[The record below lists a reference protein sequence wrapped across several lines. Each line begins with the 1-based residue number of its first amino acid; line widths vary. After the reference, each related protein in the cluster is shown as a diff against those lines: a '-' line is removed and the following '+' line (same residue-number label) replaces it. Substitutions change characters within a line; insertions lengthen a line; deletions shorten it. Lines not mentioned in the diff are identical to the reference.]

1 MTAKYK
7 QIKQHIKSKIL
18 DGSFQPH
25 QKLNS
30 EYEFV
35 EEFQVS
41 RHTIRQAIGELVS
54 EGWLYRNHGVGTFCA
69 DRSNMVNNPS
79 RKNIAI
85 ITTYIS
91 DYIFPHL
98 IRGAESYLSDKGY
111 NVMIFSTN
119 NEFEKEKLALENILT
134 QQVDGVII
142 EPTKSAFSN
151 PNLSYYL
158 NLENSN
164 IPYVMF
170 HAYYEELDP
179 FSLTLNDEAAGF
191 LITEHLIRRGH
202 KNIIGAFKNDDTQ
215 GIQRM
220 KGFFKAHRKHNCR
233 IDPSL
238 LITYSTLEKND
249 KSVREVGK
257 LLKRNDNKPTG
268 IVAYNDELVIKLLK
282 VLRSHQLSV
291 PDDISILGIDDS
303 HFTEA
308 TEIKFSSAK
317 HPKEKLGQDAAK
329 MIVDLI
335 EGRDREVDS
344 IVYEPELVLRN
355 SSKDLTAATTTT
367 I

>member
-1 MTAKYK
+1 MTAKYQ

-18 DGSFQPH
+18 DGSYQPH
-25 QKLNS
+25 QKLSS

-35 EEFQVS
+35 KEFQVS

-69 DRSNMVNNPS
+69 DRSSVDNQSS

-111 NVMIFSTN
+111 NVMILSTN
-119 NEFEKEKLALENILT
+119 NEFAKEKQALENILT
-134 QQVDGVII
+134 QKVDGVII

-164 IPYVMF
+164 IPYVMI

-191 LITEHLIRRGH
+191 LITEHLIKYGH

-215 GIQRM
+215 GVQRT
-220 KGFFKAHRKHNCR
+220 KGFLKAHRKYGCR

-238 LITYSTLEKND
+238 LITYSTSEKHE
-249 KSVREVGK
+249 KPVQEVGK
-257 LLKRNDNKPTG
+257 LLNRSENKPTG
-268 IVAYNDELVIKLLK
+268 IVAYNDELVIKLLQ
-282 VLRSHQLSV
+282 VLRFQQLNV
-291 PDDISILGIDDS
+291 PEDISILGIDDS

-308 TEIKFSSAK
+308 SEIKFSSAT
-317 HPKEKLGQDAAK
+317 HPKEELGEDAAK
-329 MIVDLI
+329 MVVDLI
-335 EGRDREVDS
+335 EGDGKDVSS
-344 IVYEPELVLRN
+344 IVYEPALILRN
-355 SSKDLTAATTTT
+355 SSKDISTVTTSM
-367 I
+367 